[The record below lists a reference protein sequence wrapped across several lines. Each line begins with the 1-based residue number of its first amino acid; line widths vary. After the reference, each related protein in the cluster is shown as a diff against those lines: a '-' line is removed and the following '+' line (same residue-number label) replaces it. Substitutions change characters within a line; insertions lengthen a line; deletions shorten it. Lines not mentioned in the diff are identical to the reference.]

1 MTNTI
6 TVVNEQDK
14 GIIMGVLGGKMAQDI
29 EFEQLD
35 AQIEVLA
42 NNSKKLTDTERE
54 NAVTY
59 IDRFKDR
66 VLSRICNKANSLIN
80 FKSAITFDDMS
91 VYKFDDTVNH
101 NKNGDKIITALFER
115 EGMEDIL
122 VAYEKAKELLAA
134 YNEYKEGNKP
144 EEPFYDEFSMTG
156 AEIQQAKMK
165 YNMDYGLYNLQ
176 VNKNEYKVK
185 KALFELAKVAR
196 KNAEYKK
203 FMRVLAA
210 QSTAANEAKA
220 IAEEK
225 ADAAKIAILISHD
238 SIRKALKA
246 LHNFSATV

>member
-35 AQIEVLA
+35 TQIEALA
-42 NNSKKLTDTERE
+42 NNSKKITDTERE
-54 NAVTY
+54 NAITY

-66 VLSRICNKANSLIN
+66 VLSRIRNKANSLIN
-80 FKSAITFDDMS
+80 FKSAITFNDMS
-91 VYKFDDTVNH
+91 TYEFNDTVNH
-101 NKNGDKIITALFER
+101 TNNGDKIITALFER

-122 VAYEKAKELLAA
+122 AAYEKAKELLAA
-134 YNEYKEGNKP
+134 YNEYKEENEP
-144 EEPFYDEFSMTG
+144 EEPFYDEFGMTG

-165 YNMDYGLYNLQ
+165 YNMDYGQYKLQ

-185 KALFELAKVAR
+185 KALFELAKIAR

-203 FMRVLAA
+203 FMKVLAA

-225 ADAAKIAILISHD
+225 ADAAKMAILISHN

-246 LHNFSATV
+246 LHSFSATV